1 MSITNPSV
9 GFDAATGAVLTGWE
23 HVLQSLSDIF
33 TTGFGERIIREWY
46 GSFVPNLL
54 GQLITPDEVT
64 PFFVAITSAIE
75 IVVTANNQGQSY
87 EENLRKYEGAS
98 SKPSQLPQVIYL
110 EDNALGE
117 MVDKGQVLPAE
128 GCMKADDYDITQITP
143 IEALNLLHYLQRKT
157 LEFEPR

>member
-9 GFDAATGAVLTGWE
+9 GLNAEACSVLTGWE

-75 IVVTANNQGQSY
+75 QWEPRFRVTEIKVLKAS
-87 EENLRKYEGAS
+87 REGALHFFLDGEYR
-98 SKPSQLPQVIYL
+98 PRAVFGDFTVEGARRVNGYI
-110 EDNALGE
+110 NAAGLIIRE
-117 MVDKGQVLPAE
+117 EESA
-128 GCMKADDYDITQITP
+128 
-143 IEALNLLHYLQRKT
+143 
-157 LEFEPR
+157 